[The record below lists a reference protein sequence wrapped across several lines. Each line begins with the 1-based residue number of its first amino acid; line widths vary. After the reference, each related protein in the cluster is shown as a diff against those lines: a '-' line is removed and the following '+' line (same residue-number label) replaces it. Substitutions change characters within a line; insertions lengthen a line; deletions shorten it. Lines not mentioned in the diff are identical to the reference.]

1 VSSTF
6 GEEFEMNLHT
16 AGPERPPIHVLAQ
29 ESDLVASLA
38 LTVEHRQPVVAAM
51 LLEEIERAELH
62 DPNTIPADAVR
73 IGSAISFIDER
84 TGHTRNVQLVMPV
97 DADIEQ
103 GRISILTPV
112 GAALYG
118 LRAGDAI
125 DWPDLDGKERRI
137 TIVGVTQPAATKP
150 N

>member
-1 VSSTF
+1 
-6 GEEFEMNLHT
+6 MNLHT

-62 DPNTIPADAVR
+62 EPNTIPADAVR

-84 TGHTRNVQLVMPV
+84 TGHMRNVQLVMPV

-137 TIVGVTQPAATKP
+137 TIVGVTQPATKKP

>member
-1 VSSTF
+1 VSSTV

-16 AGPERPPIHVLAQ
+16 AGRERPPIHVLAQ

-38 LTVEHRQPVVAAM
+38 LAVEHRQPVVAAM

-62 DPNTIPADAVR
+62 ELNTMPVDAVR
-73 IGSAISFIDER
+73 IGSAISFMDER
-84 TGHTRNVQLVMPV
+84 TGHVRSVQLVMPI
-97 DADIEQ
+97 DADIGE
-103 GRISILTPV
+103 GRVSILTPV

-118 LRAGDAI
+118 LRTGDAI
-125 DWPDLDGKERRI
+125 DWPDLDGNERRI
-137 TIVGVTQPAATKP
+137 TIVGVTQPAAEKP

>member
-1 VSSTF
+1 MSSILR
-6 GEEFEMNLHT
+6 EEPEMNSHT
-16 AGPERPPIHVLAQ
+16 AERERPPIHVLAQ

-62 DPNTIPADAVR
+62 EPNTMPADAVR
-73 IGSAISFIDER
+73 LGSGISFMDER
-84 TGHTRNVQLVMPV
+84 TGHVRSVHLVLPI
-97 DADIEQ
+97 DADIAK

-125 DWPDLDGKERRI
+125 DWPDLDGNERRI
-137 TIVGVTQPAATKP
+137 TIMRVTQPSPTEL